1 MSVLLLV
8 LSALVLIYFS
18 IGGKTAALIMSVAT
32 LIGVAQDD
40 WHILSFLI
48 GGILL
53 ALALLVTLPGD
64 LRLDKLSRPLLGW
77 VRSRL
82 PKLSPTEQEAL
93 NSGSVDW
100 DGELFSGQPEWNK
113 LLDAAPAHLT
123 SEEQAFLDG
132 PVEELCKMLD
142 DWQITH
148 EDYDLPDKVWK
159 FIRSKGFFGLVIP
172 KEDGGLGFS
181 NTAHSEIVMKISTRS
196 VSAAVTVMVPNSL
209 GPGELLMHYGTD
221 KQKQHYLPRL
231 AGGEEI
237 PCFALT
243 SPVAGS
249 DAGAIPDKGIVCKGE
264 WNGKEVLGLKVT
276 WNKRYITL
284 APVATLIGLAIKV
297 YDPEHLL
304 GEQDEIGVTCVMVP
318 RDTDGVNAGARHL
331 PMNTV
336 FMNGPTWGTE
346 VFIPMEQVIGGQD
359 MLGKGW
365 KMLLECLSI
374 GRSISLPALGT
385 GAGKLASLATGS
397 YAYTREQFGRSIS
410 QFEGVQEA
418 LEPIAGYTY
427 MMDAARL
434 LTAGM
439 LDRGVRPSV
448 PSAVL
453 KYRNTDLMR
462 EVINHAMDVVAGRGV
477 ITGPRNF
484 LARAYQAVPIGITVE
499 GANIL
504 TRSLMVFG
512 QGAIRCHPFIVEEIE
527 AAGMEDQDKAAK
539 KFDGIFY
546 RHLAHT
552 TRNALRAFVL
562 GLSKGWL
569 ESAPRQGDI
578 QKYYRQLGR
587 FSAAFALMTD
597 VTLLT
602 VGGGLKARQRLS
614 GRMAD
619 CLVHLYYATA
629 VIKQWH
635 EEGYP
640 DDQRDLV
647 EWCLQS
653 CLHDLQDSMRK
664 AIINFP
670 VPALRWPLRLMVFP
684 LGATGLNGPD
694 DKLGAKV
701 AATIVNDTPVR
712 QRISRGTYI
721 NADPSDSLG
730 RVLNAYRL
738 ANETEESRHKLHE
751 AIRSRDEDEVDGIA
765 LLMGHQ
771 RKELVDWACAQGIV
785 KAEECPK
792 LEEALTALY
801 DVIRVDA
808 FDADGLKSLAKSAK
822 GKRKVVERPSKG

>member
-148 EDYDLPDKVWK
+148 EHYDLPDKVWK

-221 KQKQHYLPRL
+221 EQKQHYLPRL

-318 RDTDGVNAGARHL
+318 RDTDGVHAGARHL

-504 TRSLMVFG
+504 TRSLMIFG

-527 AAGMEDQDKAAK
+527 AAGMEDEDKAAK

-587 FSAAFALMTD
+587 FSA
-597 VTLLT
+597 
-602 VGGGLKARQRLS
+602 
-614 GRMAD
+614 
-619 CLVHLYYATA
+619 
-629 VIKQWH
+629 
-635 EEGYP
+635 
-640 DDQRDLV
+640 
-647 EWCLQS
+647 
-653 CLHDLQDSMRK
+653 
-664 AIINFP
+664 
-670 VPALRWPLRLMVFP
+670 
-684 LGATGLNGPD
+684 
-694 DKLGAKV
+694 
-701 AATIVNDTPVR
+701 
-712 QRISRGTYI
+712 
-721 NADPSDSLG
+721 
-730 RVLNAYRL
+730 
-738 ANETEESRHKLHE
+738 
-751 AIRSRDEDEVDGIA
+751 
-765 LLMGHQ
+765 
-771 RKELVDWACAQGIV
+771 
-785 KAEECPK
+785 
-792 LEEALTALY
+792 
-801 DVIRVDA
+801 
-808 FDADGLKSLAKSAK
+808 
-822 GKRKVVERPSKG
+822 

>member
-18 IGGKTAALIMSVAT
+18 IGGKTAAIVLSVAT
-32 LIGVAQDD
+32 LVGVAQDD

-53 ALALLVTLPGD
+53 ALALLVVLPGD

-77 VRSRL
+77 VRGRL
-82 PKLSPTEQEAL
+82 PKLSDTEQEAL
-93 NSGSVDW
+93 KSGSVDW
-100 DGELFSGQPEWNK
+100 DGELFSGKPEWNK
-113 LLDAAPAHLT
+113 LLDATPAHLT

-148 EDYDLPDKVWK
+148 EDYDLPEKVWT

-221 KQKQHYLPRL
+221 QQKQHYLPRL
-231 AGGEEI
+231 AGGDEI

-249 DAGAIPDKGIVCKGE
+249 DAGAIPDKGIVCKGK
-264 WNGKEVLGLKVT
+264 WNGEEVLGLKVT

-284 APVATLIGLAIKV
+284 APVATVIGLAIKV

-304 GEQDEIGVTCVMVP
+304 GEQDDIGVTCVLVP

-346 VFIPMEQVIGGQD
+346 VFIPMDQVIGGQD

-365 KMLLECLSI
+365 TMLLECLSI

-434 LTAGM
+434 LTVGM
-439 LDRGVRPSV
+439 LDRGVRPAV

-462 EVINHAMDVVAGRGV
+462 EVINHAMDIVAGRGV

-504 TRSLMVFG
+504 TRSLMIFG

-527 AAGMEDQDKAAK
+527 AAGMEDEDKAAK

-552 TRNALRAFVL
+552 TRNALRALVL

-569 ESAPRQGDI
+569 ETAPRHGDI

-619 CLVHLYYATA
+619 CLVQLYYATA

-647 EWCLQS
+647 EWCLQT
-653 CLHDLQDSMRK
+653 CLHDLQNSMRE

-670 VPALRWPLRLMVFP
+670 VPALRWPLRLLVFP

-701 AATIVNDTPVR
+701 AATIVKDTPVR
-712 QRISRGTYI
+712 QRISRGTFI
-721 NADPSDSLG
+721 NMDPDDPLG
-730 RVLNAYRL
+730 RVLNAYKL
-738 ANETEESRHKLHE
+738 ANETADMRQRLHE
-751 AIRSRDEDEVDGIA
+751 AIRSRDEDELDGIA
-765 LLMGHQ
+765 L
-771 RKELVDWACAQGIV
+771 
-785 KAEECPK
+785 
-792 LEEALTALY
+792 
-801 DVIRVDA
+801 
-808 FDADGLKSLAKSAK
+808 
-822 GKRKVVERPSKG
+822 

>member
-53 ALALLVTLPGD
+53 ALALIVTLPGD

-142 DWQITH
+142 DWQITP

-172 KEDGGLGFS
+172 EEDGGLGFS

-397 YAYTREQFGRSIS
+397 Y
-410 QFEGVQEA
+410 
-418 LEPIAGYTY
+418 
-427 MMDAARL
+427 
-434 LTAGM
+434 
-439 LDRGVRPSV
+439 
-448 PSAVL
+448 
-453 KYRNTDLMR
+453 
-462 EVINHAMDVVAGRGV
+462 
-477 ITGPRNF
+477 
-484 LARAYQAVPIGITVE
+484 
-499 GANIL
+499 
-504 TRSLMVFG
+504 
-512 QGAIRCHPFIVEEIE
+512 
-527 AAGMEDQDKAAK
+527 
-539 KFDGIFY
+539 
-546 RHLAHT
+546 
-552 TRNALRAFVL
+552 
-562 GLSKGWL
+562 
-569 ESAPRQGDI
+569 
-578 QKYYRQLGR
+578 
-587 FSAAFALMTD
+587 
-597 VTLLT
+597 
-602 VGGGLKARQRLS
+602 
-614 GRMAD
+614 
-619 CLVHLYYATA
+619 
-629 VIKQWH
+629 
-635 EEGYP
+635 
-640 DDQRDLV
+640 
-647 EWCLQS
+647 
-653 CLHDLQDSMRK
+653 
-664 AIINFP
+664 
-670 VPALRWPLRLMVFP
+670 
-684 LGATGLNGPD
+684 
-694 DKLGAKV
+694 
-701 AATIVNDTPVR
+701 
-712 QRISRGTYI
+712 
-721 NADPSDSLG
+721 
-730 RVLNAYRL
+730 
-738 ANETEESRHKLHE
+738 
-751 AIRSRDEDEVDGIA
+751 
-765 LLMGHQ
+765 
-771 RKELVDWACAQGIV
+771 
-785 KAEECPK
+785 
-792 LEEALTALY
+792 
-801 DVIRVDA
+801 
-808 FDADGLKSLAKSAK
+808 
-822 GKRKVVERPSKG
+822 